1 MKLRADI
8 NDNRV
13 RDHDHFTGK
22 YRGPAHRGCNLQLQI
37 KPDEIKIPLI
47 YHGGKHD
54 DNNWPDQIYRFLP
67 IPVPI
72 IRKNDLKEIDD
83 CEHEKIYTISQKQY
97 DHAQTVW
104 EKAECKTFGD
114 YPLLY
119 LITDVLIL
127 ADSIQRFRK
136 TMKEVSG
143 LDPLNYITLPS
154 FAFDMA
160 KNMTK
165 VKLKLFHKGQED
177 MHEFMPIIYTDGY
190 VTIFTNRWLDLNNL
204 PDIRS
209 ISPTAKRGSA
219 WEVKLRYL
227 ENLHPAH
234 SDYLL
239 CPERRI
245 VKQNELSPYQNNDL
259 IDKLSGGKFAETEK
273 LVATLETKDRYIIHY
288 RNLQQ
293 CLELGMELEHV
304 YRVLEFDQSPWL
316 ELYITANTIRR
327 RDAKNAFEKDL
338 WKLMNNAVFGKTM
351 EDVRHRTRVDL
362 VRPIGEE
369 HRLRKMLAD
378 LVLVG
383 RKIFHGS
390 KSQSMD
396 QAKLCYTDTDSLII
410 EIENDADMIEDA
422 DLYDFSDYPEE
433 HPLLEKLP
441 G

>member
-1 MKLRADI
+1 MA
-8 NDNRV
+8 V
-13 RDHDHFTGK
+13 
-22 YRGPAHRGCNLQLQI
+22 
-37 KPDEIKIPLI
+37 
-47 YHGGKHD
+47 
-54 DNNWPDQIYRFLP
+54 
-67 IPVPI
+67 
-72 IRKNDLKEIDD
+72 KN
-83 CEHEKIYTISQKQY
+83 SKQY

-114 YPLLY
+114 YPDLY
-119 LITDVLIL
+119 LRIDVLIL

-160 KNMTK
+160 KKMTK
-165 VKLKLFHKGQED
+165 VKLELFHKG
-177 MHEFMPIIYTDGY
+177 
-190 VTIFTNRWLDLNNL
+190 
-204 PDIRS
+204 
-209 ISPTAKRGSA
+209 SA
-219 WEVKLRYL
+219 WEAKLRYL

-293 CLELGMELEHV
+293 YLELGMELEHV

-316 ELYITANTIRR
+316 EPYITANTIRR

-351 EDVRHRTRVDL
+351 EDV
-362 VRPIGEE
+362 I
-369 HRLRKMLAD
+369 
-378 LVLVG
+378 
-383 RKIFHGS
+383 
-390 KSQSMD
+390 
-396 QAKLCYTDTDSLII
+396 
-410 EIENDADMIEDA
+410 
-422 DLYDFSDYPEE
+422 
-433 HPLLEKLP
+433 
-441 G
+441 